1 LKNFSASK
9 KTKKRT
15 TAIKKRAIGII
26 VGLIAAVVSAGGW
39 LWWQDILK
47 PIGGE
52 ATVVVI
58 PKGSGTIATGNLLAK
73 KGIIRSAEA
82 WRLLIAQ
89 KNWDK
94 GLQAG
99 TYRLDPNR
107 SLEEI
112 ATQIHEG
119 KVLTAKFTIPEG
131 WNLKQI
137 AAYFEQSG
145 YFPEAVNYTP
155 EQFLA
160 LTIGPERL
168 QRSWIPK
175 DIDRLEGFLFP
186 DTYELPQDG
195 LTPKTV
201 VNAMLDRYEKF
212 ALPIY
217 KESGSKFSLVE
228 FTTLAS
234 IVEKEAAVPQER
246 PLISGVFMHRLTQ
259 KMPLGSDPTVE
270 YAFNLKQTAEKN
282 LTYAQVRQKSPYN
295 TYVTAGLPPTPIAS
309 PGKASLEA
317 VAKPE
322 GTDYLYFMARYNG
335 THIFSRTNAEHEQAK
350 KLVRSGQQAAKK
362 ETSVN

>member
-1 LKNFSASK
+1 M
-9 KTKKRT
+9 
-15 TAIKKRAIGII
+15 G
-26 VGLIAAVVSAGGW
+26 GAAT
-39 LWWQDILK
+39 L
-47 PIGGE
+47 
-52 ATVVVI
+52 VVI

-73 KGIIRSAEA
+73 KGIIRSADA
-82 WRLLIAQ
+82 WRLLISL

-94 GLQAG
+94 ALKAG
-99 TYRLDPNR
+99 TYRLDPNQ

-131 WNLKQI
+131 WNLRQM
-137 AAYFEQSG
+137 AAYFEQTG

-160 LTIGPERL
+160 LTVGPERL
-168 QRSWIPK
+168 QRSWIPEN
-175 DIDRLEGFLFP
+175 IDRLEGFLFP
-186 DTYELPQDG
+186 DTYELPEDG
-195 LTPKTV
+195 LTPKAV
-201 VNAMLDRYEKF
+201 VNAMLDRYEKV
-212 ALPIY
+212 ALPVY
-217 KESGSKFSLVE
+217 KESGSQFSLVE

-234 IVEKEAAVPQER
+234 IVEKEAAVPEER
-246 PLISGVFMHRLTQ
+246 PLISGVFINRLT
-259 KMPLGSDPTVE
+259 KKIPLGSDPTVE

-295 TYVTAGLPPTPIAS
+295 TYVITGLPPTPIAS

-322 GTDYLYFMARYNG
+322 RTDYLYFMARYDG

-350 KLVRSGQQAAKK
+350 KLVRSGQQAGKK
-362 ETSVN
+362 EASVN

>member
-1 LKNFSASK
+1 M
-9 KTKKRT
+9 KKRNA
-15 TAIKKRAIGII
+15 AIKRRAIGII
-26 VGLIAAVVSAGGW
+26 AGLVAALVGAGGW

-47 PIGGE
+47 PKGGE
-52 ATVVVI
+52 ALVVVL
-58 PKGSGTIATGNLLAK
+58 PKGAGTIAMGNLLEK
-73 KGIIRSAEA
+73 QGIIRSANA

-94 GLQAG
+94 KLQAG
-99 TYRLDPNR
+99 TYRLNPNQ

-119 KVLTAKFTIPEG
+119 KVLLDRFTIPEG

-137 AAYFEQSG
+137 AAYFARSG
-145 YFPEAVNYTP
+145 YFPKEVNYTP

-160 LTIGPERL
+160 LTMGPERL
-168 QRSWIPK
+168 QRSWIPEN
-175 DIDRLEGFLFP
+175 IDRLEGFLYP

-195 LTPKTV
+195 LTPKAV
-201 VNAMLDRYEKF
+201 VDAMLDRYEKV
-212 ALPIY
+212 ALPIF
-217 KESGSKFSLVE
+217 KESGSRFSLVE

-234 IVEKEAAVPQER
+234 IVEKEAVVKEER
-246 PLISGVFMHRLTQ
+246 PLIGGVFMHRLN
-259 KMPLGSDPTVE
+259 KNIPLGSDPTVE

-295 TYVTAGLPPTPIAS
+295 TYVTAGLPPTPIAA

-350 KLVRSGQQAAKK
+350 KLVRSGQQAAKRAA
-362 ETSVN
+362 EGN

>member
-1 LKNFSASK
+1 M
-9 KTKKRT
+9 TKKRT

-26 VGLIAAVVSAGGW
+26 GGLIAALMGAGGW
-39 LWWQDILK
+39 LWWQDILQ
-47 PIGGE
+47 PRGGE
-52 ATVVVI
+52 AVTIVI
-58 PKGSGTIATGNLLAK
+58 PKGSGTIATGNLLEK
-73 KGIIRSAEA
+73 KGIIRSANA

-99 TYRLDPNR
+99 TYRLDPNQ
-107 SLEEI
+107 SLEQI
-112 ATQIHEG
+112 ALQIHEG
-119 KVLTAKFTIPEG
+119 KVVTDRFTIPEG
-131 WNLKQI
+131 WNLRQI
-137 AAYFEQSG
+137 AEYFKQSS
-145 YFPEAVNYTP
+145 YFPAEVNYTP

-168 QRSWIPK
+168 QRSWIPEN
-175 DIDRLEGFLFP
+175 IDRLEGFLFP
-186 DTYELPQDG
+186 DTYELPHDI
-195 LTPKTV
+195 LTPKAV
-201 VNAMLDRYEKF
+201 VNAMLDRYEKI

-217 KESGSKFSLVE
+217 KDSGSKFSLVE

-246 PLISGVFMHRLTQ
+246 PLISGVFLNRLT
-259 KMPLGSDPTVE
+259 KRMPLGSDPTVE
-270 YAFNLKQTAEKN
+270 YAFNLKQTAQKN

-322 GTDYLYFMARYNG
+322 GTDYLFFMARYNG
-335 THIFSRTNAEHEQAK
+335 THIFSRTNEEHEQAK
-350 KLVRSGQQAAKK
+350 KLVRSGQQAAQK
-362 ETSVN
+362 EKESVN

>member
-1 LKNFSASK
+1 ME
-9 KTKKRT
+9 TKKRA

-26 VGLIAAVVSAGGW
+26 AGLVAAAVSAGGW
-39 LWWQDILK
+39 LWWQDILQPK
-47 PIGGE
+47 GGE
-52 ATVVVI
+52 AVVIEI
-58 PKGSGTIATGNLLAK
+58 PKGAGTIATGNLLEK
-73 KGIIRSAEA
+73 KGIIRSANA

-99 TYRLDPNR
+99 TYRLNPSQ
-107 SLEEI
+107 SLDEI

-119 KVLTAKFTIPEG
+119 KVLTDRFTIPEG

-137 AAYFEQSG
+137 AAYFEQVG
-145 YFPEAVNYTP
+145 YFPESVNYMP
-155 EQFLA
+155 EQFIA

-195 LTPKTV
+195 LTPKAV
-201 VNAMLDRYEKF
+201 VNAMLDRYEKV
-212 ALPIY
+212 ALPVY

-234 IVEKEAAVPQER
+234 IVEKEAVVKPER
-246 PLISGVFMHRLTQ
+246 PLISGVFLNRLTQ
-259 KMPLGSDPTVE
+259 KIPLGSDPTVE

-350 KLVRSGQQAAKK
+350 KLVRSGQQAARR
-362 ETSVN
+362 EAEGN